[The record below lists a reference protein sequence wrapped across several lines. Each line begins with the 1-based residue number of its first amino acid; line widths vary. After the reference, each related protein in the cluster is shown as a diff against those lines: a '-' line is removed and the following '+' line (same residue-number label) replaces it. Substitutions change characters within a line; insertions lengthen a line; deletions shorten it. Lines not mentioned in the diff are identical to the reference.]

1 MIGIAVRDPITR
13 VNPLSFN
20 SVERSH
26 KRATRKLAQMPGP
39 PQSHMP
45 WIGKIYAPE
54 GRCPEGRCP
63 EGRCPEGR
71 CPEGRCPEGRCPE
84 GRCGENFSPG
94 PLTSGRALFIST
106 RNLALALGEC

>member
-26 KRATRKLAQMPGP
+26 KRATRKLAQMTGP

-45 WIGKIYAPE
+45 WIGKIYAS
-54 GRCPEGRCP
+54 

-84 GRCGENFSPG
+84 GRCGEKFSPG

-106 RNLALALGEC
+106 RNLALTRGEC